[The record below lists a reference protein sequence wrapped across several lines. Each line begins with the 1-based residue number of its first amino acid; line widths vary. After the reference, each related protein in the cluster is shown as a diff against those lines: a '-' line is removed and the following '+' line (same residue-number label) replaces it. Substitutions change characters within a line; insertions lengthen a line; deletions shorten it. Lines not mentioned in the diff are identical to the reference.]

1 MEDIELRMRCLEAA
15 ISRITGGSK
24 KSPFPRRNAIE
35 LAEEYFEW
43 VKTGKQLERPK
54 YLSPSQQAAL
64 AQQQAV
70 NDYFGSALYTGQMSV
85 VSNG

>member
-15 ISRITGGSK
+15 ISRIAGGSK

-54 YLSPSQQAAL
+54 YVVSDSQQAVSNYWASL
-64 AQQQAV
+64 AAQQMAAV
-70 NDYFGSALYTGQMSV
+70 K
-85 VSNG
+85 NG